1 MMQSNYAWQELRIFF
16 LNLCTLFNGLY
27 ARTKK
32 LLQETRC
39 QQGKLVPKR

>member
-1 MMQSNYAWQELRIFF
+1 MMQSNYAWQELRIF
-16 LNLCTLFNGLY
+16 LNFCTLLNGLY

-39 QQGKLVPKR
+39 QQGKLAPKR